1 MAATRVRRL
10 CLRGPVNAIECAM
23 ESNQGHSMGPAA
35 GVSGVDDLDSW
46 KVLARE
52 HRGITQELAA
62 FIAGLQA
69 SDVTSQSRDVLSKA
83 LIDALGCGL
92 YGLTTPWGRIMA
104 DFAREQQGPAEAAL
118 WGGGVRV
125 SVGNSVLSGGTA
137 IHSFDFDDHSR
148 AKIHPGA
155 LVVPVAL
162 ALGERERVT
171 GNVIL
176 AAMAAGYETMNRVS
190 QAANPSRTRMR
201 GWHLT
206 GTTGT
211 LAAAATASVILG
223 LDATTTASALG
234 LAGTQSAGTWAFTA
248 DGGMS
253 KRMHP
258 GRSAQAGVMAALLAQ
273 RGFEGPRYIL
283 EAEDGGLLFG
293 MSDTPRPALLTEGLG
308 TRWHTD
314 ETCFKPHACCGSNHA
329 CVDAALALM
338 REHKLDLADIDRIV
352 AGVARVV
359 NTQTGFVYRADS
371 VLNAQMSLQYNIAV
385 ALCDGQAYLEQFTPE
400 RIVEKQVVALA
411 SRVEIEIDPA
421 IDQAYPEIYGGKV
434 TLVTRQG
441 QTLVRQV
448 DYSRGMPEN
457 PMSHAEIESKYLSLA
472 TAAIGADAAADI
484 LALANTLFDA
494 ASVNPLAKLLAQ
506 ASVTPSTES
515 FVAA

>member
-1 MAATRVRRL
+1 M
-10 CLRGPVNAIECAM
+10 
-23 ESNQGHSMGPAA
+23 
-35 GVSGVDDLDSW
+35 DDLDSW
-46 KVLARE
+46 KALARE

-62 FIAGLQA
+62 FIAGLRS
-69 SDVTSQSRDVLSKA
+69 SDITSTSRGVLSKA
-83 LIDALGCGL
+83 LVDALGCGL

-118 WGGGVRV
+118 WGSGIRV

-162 ALGERERVT
+162 ALAERERVS
-171 GNVIL
+171 GDVIL
-176 AAMAAGYETMNRVS
+176 TAMAAGYETMNRVS

-223 LDATTTASALG
+223 LDAATTASALG

-258 GRSAQAGVMAALLAQ
+258 GRSAQAGVMGALLAQ

-293 MSDTPRPALLTEGLG
+293 MSDTPRPGLLTEGLG
-308 TRWHTD
+308 TRWHID

-329 CVDAALALM
+329 CIDAALALV
-338 REHKLDLADIDRIV
+338 REHRIDVADIDRVV
-352 AGVARVV
+352 AGVAGVV

-371 VLNAQMSLQYNIAV
+371 VLNAQMSLQYNVAV

-400 RIVEKQVVALA
+400 RIVEERVVALA
-411 SRVEIEIDPA
+411 RRVEIEVDAA
-421 IDQAYPEIYGGKV
+421 IDRAYPEIYGGKV
-434 TLVTRQG
+434 TLITRQG
-441 QTLVRQV
+441 KRFVRQV

-457 PMSHAEIESKYLSLA
+457 PMPHAEIESKYLSLA
-472 TAAIGADAAADI
+472 TAAVGVDNAADI
-484 LALANTLFDA
+484 LASANMLFEAD
-494 ASVNPLAKLLAQ
+494 SVAPLAGLLAQ
-506 ASVTPSTES
+506 AT
-515 FVAA
+515 VAPAPDPLIAV